1 MLSDTRAF
9 SSFSVD
15 DLEKARNFYG
25 DTLGLK
31 ISDVEMRDM
40 PREYW
45 PLALQAGGGNDVM
58 IYPKPDHKPATFTV
72 LNFPVADI
80 EKAVDELYRRGV
92 RFEQYEGDIK
102 TDDKGIHRGGGP
114 MIAWFRD
121 PSGNVLSVLEES

>member
-1 MLSDTRAF
+1 MFKAAMAF

-72 LNFPVADI
+72 LNFPVARI
-80 EKAVDELYRRGV
+80 SKRPSMNSTAAACASNSTKAISRRMTRAFIV
-92 RFEQYEGDIK
+92 A
-102 TDDKGIHRGGGP
+102 GG
-114 MIAWFRD
+114 R
-121 PSGNVLSVLEES
+121 